1 MLEHKNKWA
10 RKIDTKLIITFTLRK
25 GNWMAG
31 LVRGDF
37 SMLLFI

>member
-1 MLEHKNKWA
+1 MLEYKNKWV
-10 RKIDTKLIITFTLRK
+10 RKIDIKFIITFILRK

-37 SMLLFI
+37 SMFLFI